1 MEHISKFIEDERFIC
16 WVFQGDERLDAW
28 WKSYAAAHPDE
39 KESILLARRVLEK
52 LHTAD
57 RELPEKERIILFAR
71 ILKQIEEKEKQVRT
85 IKLVTGFLKYAAVA
99 LLFFSAGALLF
110 YQKNNISPQF
120 VQQDLSAPVQTDQA
134 KLMRPGFGD
143 ILLARNSRVEYRD
156 DGQVVVNDSIVEA
169 QSATRQGVPGM
180 NQLVIPYGK
189 TSELKL
195 PDGSRVWLNAGSR
208 LIYPGFFPGKTREV
222 FLVGEAFFQ
231 VSQDAAKPFIVQTAD
246 IRVNVVGTRF
256 NISAYPGDNT
266 VETVLTEGK
275 IRLERSNAGLFSE
288 SLDMIPGQLAAF
300 GKSDRTFVM
309 TEVDVENYTLWK
321 EGLMKFEST
330 DLSRVVKK
338 LERYYNIHFRY
349 QDPFLGGIKITGKL
363 ELDESCASVLAIV
376 ADAASVKI
384 TRIGEGYFEI
394 TRK

>member
-85 IKLVTGFLKYAAVA
+85 RKLVTGFLKYAAVA

-134 KLMRPGFGD
+134 KLIRPGFGD

-195 PDGSRVWLNAGSR
+195 PDGSLS
-208 LIYPGFFPGKTREV
+208 LIH
-222 FLVGEAFFQ
+222 
-231 VSQDAAKPFIVQTAD
+231 I
-246 IRVNVVGTRF
+246 
-256 NISAYPGDNT
+256 
-266 VETVLTEGK
+266 
-275 IRLERSNAGLFSE
+275 
-288 SLDMIPGQLAAF
+288 
-300 GKSDRTFVM
+300 
-309 TEVDVENYTLWK
+309 
-321 EGLMKFEST
+321 
-330 DLSRVVKK
+330 
-338 LERYYNIHFRY
+338 
-349 QDPFLGGIKITGKL
+349 
-363 ELDESCASVLAIV
+363 
-376 ADAASVKI
+376 
-384 TRIGEGYFEI
+384 
-394 TRK
+394 